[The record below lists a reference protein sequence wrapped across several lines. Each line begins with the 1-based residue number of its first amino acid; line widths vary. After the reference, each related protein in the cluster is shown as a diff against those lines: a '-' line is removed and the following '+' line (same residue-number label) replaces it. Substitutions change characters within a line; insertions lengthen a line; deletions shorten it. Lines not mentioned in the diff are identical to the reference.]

1 MKWDLIFL
9 SAITVVG
16 GFSILSNAGDIS
28 RIREIN
34 REKALILELDKI
46 AQERFKKGCLLLS
59 AGKYPNF
66 SFPLVEEGKGV
77 GLKSQSLPH
86 GSIVCDVQGGTA
98 TIREGK
104 MVNLASTTN
113 RSLVGKTIK
122 KFRGG
127 TYSQPQLQ

>member
-16 GFSILSNAGDIS
+16 GFSILSSAGDIS
-28 RIREIN
+28 RIRAIN
-34 REKALILELDKI
+34 REKATLSELDKI
-46 AQERFKKGCLLLS
+46 AQERFQKGCLLLS

-66 SFPLVEEGKGV
+66 SFPVVEEGKRV
-77 GLKSQSLPH
+77 LIKNQSLPN
-86 GSIVCDVQGGTA
+86 GTIVCDVQGGTA
-98 TIREGK
+98 TIRDGK
-104 MVNLASTTN
+104 MSNLASTAN

-127 TYSQPQLQ
+127 SYSQPQLQ

>member
-16 GFSILSNAGDIS
+16 GFSILSSAGDIS
-28 RIREIN
+28 RIRAIN
-34 REKALILELDKI
+34 REKATLSELDKI

-59 AGKYPNF
+59 SGKYPNF
-66 SFPLVEEGKGV
+66 SFPLVEEGKRVGV
-77 GLKSQSLPH
+77 KNQSLPN
-86 GSIVCDVQGGTA
+86 GTIVCDVQGGTA
-98 TIREGK
+98 SIRDGR
-104 MVNLASTTN
+104 MNNLASTTN

-127 TYSQPQLQ
+127 SYSQPQLQ

>member
-1 MKWDLIFL
+1 MKWDLFFL

-16 GFSILSNAGDIS
+16 GFSILSSAGDLS

-34 REKALILELDKI
+34 REKATLSELDKI

-59 AGKYPNF
+59 SGKYPAF
-66 SFPLVEEGKGV
+66 SFPLVEEGKRVGV
-77 GLKSQSLPH
+77 RNQPLSNGT
-86 GSIVCDVQGGTA
+86 IVCDVQGGTA
-98 TIREGK
+98 TIRDGK
-104 MVNLASTTN
+104 MSNLASTTN

-127 TYSQPQLQ
+127 SYSQPQLQ